1 MRRKTHRERA
11 DMAELEGVGTYQ
23 QHGNLVRRRRKSDP
37 SLRPDEP
44 DDRFNED
51 DYGEDSVP

>member
-1 MRRKTHRERA
+1 
-11 DMAELEGVGTYQ
+11 MAELEGIDTYTER
-23 QHGNLVRRRRKSDP
+23 GKNRTRRTRRSDP

-51 DYGEDSVP
+51 DYGEESMP

>member
-1 MRRKTHRERA
+1 
-11 DMAELEGVGTYQ
+11 MAELEGVGTYQ

>member
-1 MRRKTHRERA
+1 
-11 DMAELEGVGTYQ
+11 MAELESVDTYQ
-23 QHGNLVRRRRKSDP
+23 RGNITRRRRKSDP

-51 DYGEDSVP
+51 DYGEESVP